1 MPNQE
6 KIDNATEE
14 IFSIIEKAKI
24 EIVQDLL
31 KLKNEVSTD
40 EYIQAVNTL
49 DLKALLVKKIDKAKQ
64 LFIGHH
70 KVILEETTPFGGTED
85 ANK

>member
-40 EYIQAVNTL
+40 EYIQTVNTL

-64 LFIGHH
+64 LFIAHN
-70 KVILEETTPFGGTED
+70 KVVLEETIPFGDVED
-85 ANK
+85 AS

>member
-49 DLKALLVKKIDKAKQ
+49 DLKALLVKKIDKAKK
-64 LFIGHH
+64 LFITQNR
-70 KVILEETTPFGGTED
+70 VVLEETIPFGDVED
-85 ANK
+85 AS

>member
-64 LFIGHH
+64 LFIAHN
-70 KVILEETTPFGGTED
+70 KVVLEETIPFGDVKD

>member
-40 EYIQAVNTL
+40 EYIQAINTL
-49 DLKALLVKKIDKAKQ
+49 DLKALLVKKIEKAKQ
-64 LFIGHH
+64 LFIAHN
-70 KVILEETTPFGGTED
+70 KVVLEETIPFGDLDG
-85 ANK
+85 NK

>member
-49 DLKALLVKKIDKAKQ
+49 DLKSLLVKKIDKAKQ
-64 LFIGHH
+64 LFIAHN
-70 KVILEETTPFGGTED
+70 KVVLEETIPFGDVED
-85 ANK
+85 AS

>member
-1 MPNQE
+1 MPNQDN
-6 KIDNATEE
+6 IDNVTEE
-14 IFSIIEKAKI
+14 VFNIMDKAKA

-31 KLKNEVSTD
+31 KLKNEGSTD

-64 LFIGHH
+64 LFIAHN
-70 KVILEETTPFGGTED
+70 KVVLEETIPFGDVKD

>member
-40 EYIQAVNTL
+40 EYIQAINTL

-64 LFIGHH
+64 LFIAHN
-70 KVILEETTPFGGTED
+70 KVVLEETIPFGDVED
-85 ANK
+85 AS

>member
-40 EYIQAVNTL
+40 EYIQAINTL

-64 LFIGHH
+64 LFIAHN
-70 KVILEETTPFGGTED
+70 KVVLEETIPFGDVED

>member
-64 LFIGHH
+64 LFIAHN
-70 KVILEETTPFGGTED
+70 KVVLEETIPFGDVED
-85 ANK
+85 AS

>member
-40 EYIQAVNTL
+40 EYIQAINTL

-64 LFIGHH
+64 LFIAHN
-70 KVILEETTPFGGTED
+70 KVVLEETIPFGDVKD
-85 ANK
+85 AS